1 MTIVEELRRDRESG
15 AKRLESEYKAGL
27 MTLARNFCVDESD
40 AEELVNRTFA
50 AVVEGIDDYLEQS
63 AFFAWMCQIL
73 KNIHALDT
81 RRKSHGDIIYPGQVP
96 EIADE
101 DAQEEIYRNL
111 DASLVREAIKL
122 LPQDQRETLLLHYF
136 MDMPVAKIAKFLA
149 IPTGTVNSRLH
160 YARKALATKLGVK
173 MHEMAG
179 KPGGKAVL
187 LALLLCGLTALGA
200 GARLAAARLL
210 SSPPVTVEQQAD
222 NSKASGQAET
232 YGLQFS
238 NSSNLPQSP
247 SGVAG
252 SHQRGAEGGA
262 DFSQGENMNISK
274 STRAAAMLAAATIAT
289 SAATAAETASKVKYW
304 DSPSYKAYDADAYV
318 QDGLVWH
325 YDGIRNQGTSL
336 PHSTDATTWVNL
348 GSGGNAYDLART
360 ERGNSYGSEGGWTD
374 DGFVFRGKDV
384 FDASGFSYTVPTD
397 WTVQMLVSAD
407 ANDQIASW
415 NAYLFCGSWNN
426 FALSLTKGDPD
437 PKAKAICVNA
447 QGKSGEGRPY
457 LYTDNPPY
465 TYVTANLNE
474 DAKTLS
480 VFDGTS
486 APASGS
492 GVISL
497 GEAALSTVSL
507 TKFTLGGYVSNGSS
521 TMSGMVK
528 SFRYYDRTLSNDEL
542 AWNRVIDETR
552 FFGRTAQIPVTNL
565 VITSNNPQL
574 RGNLPDGNY
583 YIAADGQAADTFI
596 FSAPASTNIHFRTYN
611 LVRVLVSIWDGTNGD
626 WGDPIEFAP
635 GASGYDIAVNLGA
648 KTKIELKWAQ
658 GGGLVIYGIDDYV
671 QDGLVWHY
679 DGIRN
684 QGAELPHS
692 YDATTWVNL
701 GSGGSAY
708 DLTRTERGNTY
719 GSEGAWTDD
728 GFVFRGKDVF
738 DASGFSY
745 TVPTDWT
752 VQMLVD
758 AVAGSQIPSW
768 NAYLF
773 CGSWNNFALSLTKN
787 DPDPKAKAVC
797 VNAQG
802 FGGAG
807 RPYLYSASESYTH
820 VTANLNGTSK
830 TLMVFDG
837 ANAPSSG
844 NGVISL
850 GEAALS
856 TVSLTKFTLG
866 GYVSNGDSTMSG
878 MVKSFRYYD
887 RTLTDEE
894 LAKNRAVDNFR
905 YFGPSATNV
914 VVVAGGGAQTEA
926 EGVYQVDGSWTFT
939 AQTVFADGE
948 EKDVAGYYTEQLSD
962 GLWTNKSWHDGTA
975 YTYVVGSDPTTVRLT
990 WGSSR
995 PGFVIIMR

>member
-1 MTIVEELRRDRESG
+1 
-15 AKRLESEYKAGL
+15 
-27 MTLARNFCVDESD
+27 
-40 AEELVNRTFA
+40 
-50 AVVEGIDDYLEQS
+50 
-63 AFFAWMCQIL
+63 
-73 KNIHALDT
+73 
-81 RRKSHGDIIYPGQVP
+81 
-96 EIADE
+96 
-101 DAQEEIYRNL
+101 
-111 DASLVREAIKL
+111 
-122 LPQDQRETLLLHYF
+122 
-136 MDMPVAKIAKFLA
+136 
-149 IPTGTVNSRLH
+149 
-160 YARKALATKLGVK
+160 
-173 MHEMAG
+173 
-179 KPGGKAVL
+179 
-187 LALLLCGLTALGA
+187 
-200 GARLAAARLL
+200 
-210 SSPPVTVEQQAD
+210 
-222 NSKASGQAET
+222 
-232 YGLQFS
+232 
-238 NSSNLPQSP
+238 
-247 SGVAG
+247 
-252 SHQRGAEGGA
+252 
-262 DFSQGENMNISK
+262 MNITK
-274 STRAAAMLAAATIAT
+274 STRAAMLAAATIAT
-289 SAATAAETASKVKYW
+289 SAAMPAETASKVKYW

-336 PHSTDATTWVNL
+336 LHSTDATTWVNL

-360 ERGNSYGSEGGWTD
+360 ERGNSWAEDGVWTD
-374 DGFVFRGKDV
+374 DGFVCKGKHV
-384 FDASGFSYTVPTD
+384 FAATGLSYIIPTSY
-397 WTVQMLVSAD
+397 TVQMLVD
-407 ANDQIASW
+407 AKGAEQFVSW

-426 FALSLTKGDPD
+426 FALYFGTGDTSPQ
-437 PKAKAICVNA
+437 AKSICLNTQNQVSTA
-447 QGKSGEGRPY
+447 SGERPY
-457 LYTDNPPY
+457 LYTAEENY
-465 TYVTANLNE
+465 TYVTAML
-474 DAKTLS
+474 DGTAKTAAI
-480 VFDGTS
+480 FDGTTVPSSGTGFHDFGGDTTMGTATIS
-486 APASGS
+486 A
-492 GVISL
+492 L
-497 GEAALSTVSL
+497 
-507 TKFTLGGYVSNGSS
+507 TLGAGNSNGNNLYG
-521 TMSGMVK
+521 TVK

-635 GASGYDIAVNLGA
+635 GASGYDIAVNLSA
-648 KTKIELKWAQ
+648 KTKIELEWAQ

-975 YTYVVGSDPTTVRLT
+975 YTYVEGSDPTTVRLT